1 MVYIGKFTDKCKE
14 GVLADFDDVQLDML
28 WFIMNLTKVHR
39 FATKD
44 SFKELLVRYFL
55 VRDKDIDDYA
65 LDVINNE
72 ILIDGYLNE
81 QYFSFCIKDLVN
93 LIGFASTTAKYNIDG
108 SLSDFINNYK
118 YKAPN
123 TNFSVND
130 DDSISISPDVLVYA
144 LSGLTNLLH
153 INNCSLKFV
162 ETINKNDL
170 TKIEG
175 AKKLASYILNTF
187 NDSFFEEFDVN
198 NKGLYID
205 RLLKGD
211 LVKFNV
217 FKEIHLDNLASIY
230 EIIIDKRTAD
240 EFRRDGLNFD
250 CMEDLEW
257 PNEHINIA
265 YGIKNGYVKVSDH
278 RFSLIE
284 LTDPVFDYNYDLL
297 LGPDQ
302 ELYSTKELF
311 DHWQMQKWLHL
322 ITPEKYTMKPH
333 ACNALHYDFIF
344 SNRYGAAYE
353 QLTQNNLTKIKSL
366 INKNSKIIDFGAGT
380 GRLSIPL
387 AQDGYAIT
395 AVDASKEMLA
405 VLTQKANAL
414 NLNIPIYEKL
424 TRVEYKSSEGR
435 FDLIISLFTVLSYIT
450 SLEEL
455 LFAMK
460 NMWDLLNDD
469 GIVILDL
476 ESIEAYRELSIKNG
490 GVIMTQHT
498 PNFEDRV
505 CMEFNDDDDPTLCSY
520 SEYAKGFNAITNTE
534 FECKEAFPIRF
545 WTIEQVNTDPL
556 FTIVDSFK
564 LFNAT
569 YYILKKN
576 R

>member
-1 MVYIGKFTDKCKE
+1 MIYIGKYTDRCKD
-14 GVLADFDDVQLDML
+14 GILDDFNDVHLDML
-28 WFIMNLTKVHR
+28 WFIMNLTKIHR
-39 FATKD
+39 FTTED

-65 LDVINNE
+65 LNVINDE

-81 QYFSFCIKDLVN
+81 QYFSFYIKDLVN
-93 LIGFASTTAKYNIDG
+93 LIGFASSSAKYNIDG

-123 TNFSVND
+123 INFSVND
-130 DDSISISPDVLVYA
+130 DDSLTISPDALVYSF
-144 LSGLTNLLH
+144 SGLTNLLH
-153 INNCSLKFV
+153 INKSSLKFV

-170 TKIEG
+170 YKIEG
-175 AKKLASYILNTF
+175 ANKLASYILNTF
-187 NDSFFEEFDVN
+187 DIRVFEEYNVN
-198 NKGLYID
+198 NKDLYID

-211 LVKFNV
+211 LIKFNV
-217 FKEIHLDNLASIY
+217 FKGIHLDNLASIY
-230 EIIIDKRTAD
+230 EIIVDKRTAD
-240 EFRRDGLNFD
+240 EFRKDGLNFA
-250 CMEDLEW
+250 CLEDLEW

-284 LTDPVFDYNYDLL
+284 LTDPRFDYNYDLL
-297 LGPDQ
+297 LGPDE

-311 DHWQMQKWLHL
+311 DNWQMHKWIHL
-322 ITPEKYTMKPH
+322 ISLEKYTMKPH
-333 ACNALHYDFIF
+333 ACNAQHYDFIF
-344 SNRYGAAYE
+344 SNRYGDAYQ
-353 QLTQNNLTKIKSL
+353 QLTLNNLIKIKSL

-380 GRLSIPL
+380 GRLTIPL

-405 VLTQKANAL
+405 VLTQKANTL

-424 TRVEYKSSEGR
+424 TSVEYKYSEER

-450 SLEEL
+450 SLDDL

-469 GIVILDL
+469 GIIILDL
-476 ESIEAYRELSIKNG
+476 ESIVAYKELSIKNG
-490 GVIMTQHT
+490 GVILTRQT
-498 PNFEDRV
+498 PNFDDKV
-505 CMEFNDDDDPTLCSY
+505 CMEFNDVDPTLCSY
-520 SEYAKGFNAITNTE
+520 SEYTKGFNTDFNIE
-534 FECKEAFPIRF
+534 FDCKEEFQIRF
-545 WTIEQVNTDPL
+545 WTINEVNSDRL
-556 FTIVDSFK
+556 FTVIDSFQV
-564 LFNAT
+564 FNAT

-576 R
+576 

>member
-1 MVYIGKFTDKCKE
+1 MHYIGKYTDRCKD
-14 GVLADFDDVQLDML
+14 GVLDDFNDVHLDML
-28 WFIMNLTKVHR
+28 WFIMNLTKIHR
-39 FATKD
+39 FITED

-55 VRDKDIDDYA
+55 VRDKNIDDYA
-65 LDVINNE
+65 LDVINDE

-81 QYFSFCIKDLVN
+81 QYFSFYIKDLVN
-93 LIGFASTTAKYNIDG
+93 LIGFASSSAKYNIDG

-123 TNFSVND
+123 INFSVND
-130 DDSISISPDVLVYA
+130 DDSLIISPDALVYSF
-144 LSGLTNLLH
+144 SGLTNLLH
-153 INNCSLKFV
+153 INKSSLKFV

-170 TKIEG
+170 YKIEG
-175 AKKLASYILNTF
+175 ANKLASYILNTF
-187 NDSFFEEFDVN
+187 NDRVFEEFN
-198 NKGLYID
+198 FKNKDLYID

-217 FKEIHLDNLASIY
+217 FKGIHLDNLASIY
-230 EIIIDKRTAD
+230 EIIVDKRTAD
-240 EFRRDGLNFD
+240 EFRKDGLKFD
-250 CMEDLEW
+250 CLEDLEW

-284 LTDPVFDYNYDLL
+284 LTDSRFDYNYDLL
-297 LGPDQ
+297 LGPDE

-311 DHWQMQKWLHL
+311 DNWQMHKWLHL
-322 ITPEKYTMKPH
+322 ISLEKYTMKPH
-333 ACNALHYDFIF
+333 ACNAQHYDFIF
-344 SNRYGAAYE
+344 SNRYGSAYQ
-353 QLTQNNLTKIKSL
+353 QLTLNNLNKIKSL

-380 GRLSIPL
+380 GRLTIPL

-395 AVDASKEMLA
+395 AVDASKEMLT
-405 VLTQKANAL
+405 VLTQKAKKL

-424 TRVEYKSSEGR
+424 TSVEYKEER

-450 SLEEL
+450 SLDDL

-476 ESIEAYRELSIKNG
+476 ESIEAYKELSNKNA
-490 GVIMTQHT
+490 GVILTQQT
-498 PNFEDRV
+498 PNFDDKV
-505 CMEFNDDDDPTLCSY
+505 CMEFNDVDPTLCSY
-520 SEYAKGFNAITNTE
+520 SEYVKGLNTDSNID
-534 FECKEAFPIRF
+534 FDCKEEFQIRF
-545 WTIEQVNTDPL
+545 WTIDDIIGIDHL
-556 FTIVDSFK
+556 FSVIDSFQV
-564 LFNAT
+564 FNAT

>member
-1 MVYIGKFTDKCKE
+1 MFYIGKITDKCKD
-14 GVLADFDDVQLDML
+14 GVLADFNDVQLDML

-39 FATKD
+39 FSTED

-65 LDVINNE
+65 LDVINDE

-93 LIGFASTTAKYNIDG
+93 LIGFASSTAKYNIDG

-123 TNFSVND
+123 INFSVND
-130 DDSISISPDVLVYA
+130 DDSITISPDALVYSF
-144 LSGLTNLLH
+144 SGLTNLLH

-240 EFRRDGLNFD
+240 EFRRDGLNFE
-250 CMEDLEW
+250 CIEDLEW

-284 LTDPVFDYNYDLL
+284 LTDPIFDYNYDLL

-322 ITPEKYTMKPH
+322 ITPEKYTMTPH

-405 VLTQKANAL
+405 VLSQKANAL

-450 SLEEL
+450 SLDEL

-490 GVIMTQHT
+490 GVIMTQQT
-498 PNFEDRV
+498 PNFEDKV
-505 CMEFNDDDDPTLCSY
+505 CMEFKDDDPTLCSY
-520 SEYAKGFNAITNTE
+520 SEYAKGFNTVTNTE